1 MELAFVLFTGPTAA
15 VCQPLYSHV
24 LFRKTPRRTFLRSVR
39 AWERLLLLAMGLDT
53 KPLVN
58 LIPFVAWAARK
69 LGAGG
74 GEVHVAQRGLSRDP
88 RDILGNVLTFPQS
101 HPPPTFLTMT
111 LTCSSEASPTAGLT
125 GLKTFAAPCK
135 AMVPGRVLSKLPG
148 HLFEKNT
155 PSLGVSRVRGWPLIC
170 SDARPEAGPEQGV

>member
-1 MELAFVLFTGPTAA
+1 MELTFVFFTGPTEA

-24 LFRKTPRRTFLRSVR
+24 LFMKTPRRKFLLSVR

-69 LGAGG
+69 LGERGR
-74 GEVHVAQRGLSRDP
+74 EVHVAQRGPSRDP

-111 LTCSSEASPTAGLT
+111 LTWSPCTST
-125 GLKTFAAPCK
+125 G
-135 AMVPGRVLSKLPG
+135 VLL
-148 HLFEKNT
+148 
-155 PSLGVSRVRGWPLIC
+155 
-170 SDARPEAGPEQGV
+170 RPHQQQA